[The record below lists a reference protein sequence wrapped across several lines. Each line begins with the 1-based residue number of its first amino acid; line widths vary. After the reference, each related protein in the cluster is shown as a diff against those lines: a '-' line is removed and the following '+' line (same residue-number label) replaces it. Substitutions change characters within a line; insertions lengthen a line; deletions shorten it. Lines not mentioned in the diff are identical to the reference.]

1 MAVDGET
8 IVPEAGFLRYRY
20 LSLAAWTTGGVLSMA
35 WILPLA
41 RGEYFTPV
49 WISFLAWTLS
59 VLLCADVAVAWIPL
73 HARSLR
79 YMFEADRLVA
89 HAGVWFRSKA
99 FVPYFRITDVTVRQG
114 PLERRFGLH
123 RLFVQTAG
131 SSLPEAILLGIGDPD
146 RVRESLFRRKSAAD
160 TSSVAAPSP
169 TSLLRDVRDELAEI
183 KVLLETRPS
192 Q

>member
-1 MAVDGET
+1 MMVEGET
-8 IVPEAGFLRYRY
+8 IVPEAGFLSYRY
-20 LSLAAWTTGGVLSMA
+20 LSLAAWTIGGVLSMA

-41 RGEYFTPV
+41 REEYLTPV
-49 WISFLAWTLS
+49 WISFLTWTLS
-59 VLLCADVAVAWIPL
+59 VLLWADVAVAWIPL

-79 YMFEADRLVA
+79 YVFEADRLVA

-99 FVPYFRITDVTVRQG
+99 FVPYIRITDVTVRQG

-131 SSLPEAILLGIGDPD
+131 SSMPEAILLGIGDPD

-160 TSSVAAPSP
+160 TSSMAGPSS
-169 TSLLRDVRDELAEI
+169 TSLLRDVRNELAAI
-183 KVLLETRPS
+183 KGLLEARSP